1 MSIISFILPAYN
13 EQDNVEKIYDAIRQ
27 EVQSCQYDYEIVYI
41 DDGSQDETLARIKA
55 LQQKDCH
62 VKFVSFSRN
71 FGKEA
76 ALYAGLQH
84 ATGDAVIIMDSDLQ
98 HPPSL
103 IHDMLEGYEQG
114 YHQVV
119 ACRDRQGEGAMLRGI
134 KNVFYKAINKLS
146 SVELENGAGDFR
158 LLSRKAVDALL
169 SLSENNRFSKG
180 LFEWIGLTKKNIYY
194 ENVERQHGETKWSF
208 SMLFSY
214 AIDGILSFNTKP
226 LRICLYLGILS
237 MLGGMLYVGMLL
249 TSIFV
254 QGVSVPGYF
263 TTISAVLI
271 LGGLQ
276 LVSLG
281 VIGEYIGH
289 IYNEVKRRPHY
300 IVGEANVDRS
310 MKIVHFE
317 KRALHIKQKKKSS

>member
-1 MSIISFILPAYN
+1 MSMISFILPAYN
-13 EQDNVEKIYDAIRQ
+13 EEENVPKIYEALYK
-27 EVQSCQYDYEIVYI
+27 EVQQIPYDYEIIYV
-41 DDGSQDETLARIKA
+41 DDGSADRTLEKIKEVQAR
-55 LQQKDCH
+55 DCH
-62 VKFVSFSRN
+62 VKYISFSRN

-76 ALYAGLQH
+76 AIYAGLQH
-84 ATGDAVIIMDSDLQ
+84 AKGDAVMLMDSDLQ
-98 HPPSL
+98 HPPTL
-103 IHDMLEGYEQG
+103 MRDMIAGYEAG
-114 YHQVV
+114 YHQVI
-119 ACRDRQGEGAMLRGI
+119 ACRDRQGESAIHRGI
-134 KNVFYKAINKLS
+134 TNLFYRLINKMS

-180 LFEWIGLTKKNIYY
+180 LFEWIGLSKKNIYY

-208 SMLFSY
+208 SMLLSY
-214 AIDGILSFNTKP
+214 AIDGVLSFNTKP
-226 LRICLYLGILS
+226 LRICLYLGILF
-237 MLGGMLYVGMLL
+237 MLGGIAYIAAMLGG
-249 TSIFV
+249 IFI
-254 QGVSVPGYF
+254 QGIEVPGYF

-300 IVGEANVDRS
+300 IVGEANVNRS
-310 MKIVHFE
+310 LKIVNFE
-317 KRALHIKQKKKSS
+317 PRKLQLKQKKSS

>member
-1 MSIISFILPAYN
+1 MSIVSFILPAYN
-13 EQDNVEKIYDAIRQ
+13 EEANVQKIYDAIHQ
-27 EVQSCQYDYEIVYI
+27 EVQQLAYDYEIVYI
-41 DDGSQDETLARIKA
+41 DDGSKDRTLAEIKS
-55 LQQKDCH
+55 LQDQDCR
-62 VKFVSFSRN
+62 VKFISFSRN

-84 ATGDAVIIMDSDLQ
+84 ACGDAIIIMDSDLQ

-103 IHDMLEGYEQG
+103 IHEMLKGYEAG

-119 ACRDRQGEGAMLRGI
+119 ACRDRQGENPMLRGI
-134 KNVFYKAINKLS
+134 KNLFYKAINKLS

-158 LLSRKAVDALL
+158 LLSRKAVNALL

-180 LFEWIGLTKKNIYY
+180 LFEWIGLSKKNIYY
-194 ENVERQHGETKWSF
+194 ENVERQYGETKWSF
-208 SMLFSY
+208 SMLLSY

-226 LRICLYLGILS
+226 LRFCLYLGILS
-237 MLGGMLYVGMLL
+237 MLGGMLYVATML
-249 TSIFV
+249 TMIFI

-263 TTISAVLI
+263 TTISAVMI

-300 IVGEANVDRS
+300 IVGETNVNRS
-310 MKIVHFE
+310 MKIVNFE
-317 KRALHIKQKKKSS
+317 KRALHVKKKKSS

>member
-1 MSIISFILPAYN
+1 MSTISFILPAFN
-13 EQDNVEKIYDAIRQ
+13 EEENVPKIYEAIYK
-27 EVQSCQYDYEIVYI
+27 EVQQMPYDYEIIYI
-41 DDGSQDETLARIKA
+41 DDGSEDNTLEKIKA
-55 LQQKDCH
+55 LQQQDCH
-62 VKFVSFSRN
+62 VKYISFSRN

-76 ALYAGLQH
+76 AIYAGLQH
-84 ATGDAVIIMDSDLQ
+84 AKGDAVLLMDSDLQ

-103 IHDMLEGYEQG
+103 MRDMISGYEAG

-119 ACRDRQGEGAMLRGI
+119 ACRDRQGESAVHRGI
-134 KNVFYKAINKLS
+134 TNLFYRLINKMS

-158 LLSRKAVDALL
+158 LLSRKAVNALL

-180 LFEWIGLTKKNIYY
+180 LFEWIGLSKKNIYY

-208 SMLFSY
+208 GMLLSY
-214 AIDGILSFNTKP
+214 AIDGVLSFNTKP
-226 LRICLYLGILS
+226 LRICLYLGLLFMFGGSLYIAA
-237 MLGGMLYVGMLL
+237 MLG
-249 TSIFV
+249 SIFI
-254 QGVSVPGYF
+254 QGIEVPGYF

-310 MKIVHFE
+310 LKIVKFE
-317 KRALHIKQKKKSS
+317 PNKLKLKQKKSS

>member
-1 MSIISFILPAYN
+1 MSVISFILPAYN
-13 EQDNVEKIYDAIRQ
+13 EQDNVEKLYEAIRQ
-27 EVQSCQYDYEIVYI
+27 EVERCTYDYEILYI
-41 DDGSQDETLARIKA
+41 DDGSQDDTLARIKN
-55 LQQKDCH
+55 LRQKDCH
-62 VKFVSFSRN
+62 VKFISFSRN
-71 FGKEA
+71 FGKES

-84 ATGDAVIIMDSDLQ
+84 STGDAVIIMDSDLQ
-98 HPPSL
+98 HPPPL
-103 IHDMLEGYEQG
+103 IHDMLNGFEEGYD
-114 YHQVV
+114 QVV
-119 ACRDRQGEGAMLRGI
+119 ACRDRRGESAMVRGI
-134 KNVFYKAINKLS
+134 KNIFYKAINKLS

-158 LLSRKAVDALL
+158 LLSRKAVEALL

-194 ENVERQHGETKWSF
+194 ENVERQNGETKWSF
-208 SMLFSY
+208 SMLLSY

-237 MLGGMLYVGMLL
+237 MFGGMLYVGALL
-249 TSIFV
+249 TIIFT

-263 TTISAVLI
+263 TTICAVLI

-317 KRALHIKQKKKSS
+317 KRALQIKQKKSS